1 MPGIRTKLTHRFGN
15 QTNQNLEQPISL
27 QIIDDCNQAIKKI
40 TTNTSNEF
48 QETLTKF
55 LTDFDN
61 KFLKNA
67 KNLQQN

>member
-1 MPGIRTKLTHRFGN
+1 
-15 QTNQNLEQPISL
+15 QNLEQPISL

-40 TTNTSNEF
+40 TTNISNEF